1 MSKELLQL
9 MQRIRV
15 KKFKESPPKKL
26 LYEILHEIEVKK
38 HYGRMRN
45 WDLMVEMLAKW
56 LVKHEDLT
64 LAKMGVIKA
73 FEGLSMEEDD
83 LYKHIDSLDLF
94 RHYVVAA
101 KANPWDYIGEVY
113 TELGL
118 VGRGQNMTPRS
129 IVELMIKM
137 TYAGKKLNGEAE
149 WFCYNSYRNYV
160 LRYYQ
165 IHHAP
170 PTHLRPMNVPL
181 PKTQLD
187 PCVGTGRFLFIASQM
202 MPKAPLILF
211 GIEINLSLYRA
222 CLVNMA
228 MFSNH
233 PYSIICA
240 DALRLDP
247 DITGPASKIW
257 DLGNRWNPPDVSMF
271 YWKPPPIW
279 HDRFSLKAFT
289 ELGDKHDKAETSH

>member
-9 MQRIRV
+9 MQQIRV

-56 LVKHEDLT
+56 LVKNEDLT
-64 LAKMGVIKA
+64 LAKMGPVKA
-73 FEGLSMEEDD
+73 FEGLSIEEDD

-101 KANPWDYIGEVY
+101 KANPWDHIGEVY
-113 TELGL
+113 MELGL
-118 VGRGQNMTPRS
+118 VGPGQNMTPKG
-129 IVELMIKM
+129 VVDMMIKM
-137 TYAGKKLNGEAE
+137 TYPEKVTKV
-149 WFCYNSYRNYV
+149 S
-160 LRYYQ
+160 
-165 IHHAP
+165 
-170 PTHLRPMNVPL
+170 
-181 PKTQLD
+181 TQLD
-187 PCVGTGRFLFIASQM
+187 PCVGTGRFLIEASIL
-202 MPKAPLILF
+202 MPHAPLILF

-228 MFSNH
+228 IFSNH

-240 DALRLDP
+240 DTLRLDP

-257 DLGNRWNPPDVSMF
+257 DLGNRWNPPDVSAF
-271 YWKPPPIW
+271 YWKPPPINPE
-279 HDRFSLKAFT
+279 HFSLKAFT
-289 ELGDKHDKAETSH
+289 EKTK